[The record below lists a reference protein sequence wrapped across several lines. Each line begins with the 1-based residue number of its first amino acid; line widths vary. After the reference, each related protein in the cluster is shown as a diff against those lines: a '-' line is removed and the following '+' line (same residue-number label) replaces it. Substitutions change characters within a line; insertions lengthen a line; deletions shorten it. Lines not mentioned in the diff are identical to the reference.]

1 LNKNDP
7 SKNKDNE
14 QHELKGILERFIYQ
28 SPDASFSVAKII
40 IDTNSP
46 AIGIS
51 INANTMITICGNL
64 IGITPGQTIIVKGT
78 WTEHKKFGRQLTVSS
93 AVGLLPTTTTGL
105 VAYLSSGLIKG
116 IGPSY
121 AQRLVDFFGTKLLDI
136 FEHEPDRLYAV
147 PGIGEQRV
155 NMIITAWKEQK
166 DIAQLLIFLQDR
178 GISTTYALKIYK
190 HYHNHAL
197 AILQRDPYR
206 LADDIWGIS
215 FKTADQLAQKMGIA
229 KDAPERI
236 RAAII
241 FVISSAT
248 QQGDLYITPEQL
260 QKKLSLLLELTDFE
274 TLMHTTLQELI
285 TDKKIININHHDK
298 ELLALTNNYY
308 AEYNTAIKLSQLINT
323 PSPLSLIL
331 EQVLT
336 IVTSTSSTSTT
347 TSITLH
353 EQQINGIK
361 NALTNTVSIITG
373 GPGTGKTTLIKTLI
387 TILETH
393 GISYQLAAPTG
404 RAAKRISES
413 TQRNASTIHRL
424 LEFDTTTMQF
434 IHNETKLLKTS
445 FIIIDEASM
454 IDIFLASAVLRAIRP
469 GTHLLIIGDR
479 DQLPSVGPGSFLADM
494 IDSATVPVT
503 TLTEL
508 FRQSADSLI
517 TYNAHRIREGIFPV
531 TNNSVS
537 SDFIFIKE
545 DKPEEFINHI
555 KRLIPFLR
563 KYHNITPEQ
572 VMILVPMNRASAGT
586 ITLNAH
592 LQEFFNPNQTLK
604 ITTPHG
610 FFALHD
616 RVMQLRNNYEKLIFN
631 GDIGTI
637 QNIDTQAQEITILF
651 GERTVLYQTD
661 ELNELVLAYATT
673 IHKSQGSE
681 YPAIILGLFCQHFTL
696 LARNLVYT
704 ALTRASR
711 ICMLVG
717 EPKALA
723 IALKTTKYNERM
735 TLLAHLLQQN
745 HTNIE
750 GTV

>member
-1 LNKNDP
+1 MNKNDP